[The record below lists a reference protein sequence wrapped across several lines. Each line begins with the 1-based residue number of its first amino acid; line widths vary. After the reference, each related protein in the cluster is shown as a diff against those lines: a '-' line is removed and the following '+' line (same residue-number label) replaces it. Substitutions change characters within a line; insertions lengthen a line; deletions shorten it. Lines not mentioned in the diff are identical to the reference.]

1 MSGRFIEEKIQ
12 PIQAGLP
19 RADHLKARLSAIFK
33 KCILTSSQLREK
45 EVTERRKYLGEW
57 CREGD
62 LGFIFA
68 QRGRGKTWLGM
79 DIAKALARGNK
90 TLVGPWETGE
100 EALSVLYIDGEMSLD
115 ATKFR
120 ERALPGEA
128 NQNLH
133 FLHHSVVF
141 EEAEASLNLT
151 DKMTQEVVTE
161 AVMGCEAKVLILDN
175 LSSLF
180 YGLSEN
186 DNDDWGMVL
195 PWLLNLRRRGICV
208 IIIHHAGR
216 SGKNMR
222 GGSKREDPAH
232 WIMRLDASI
241 EGEPEKGA
249 RFTAIFDKC
258 RNCPQ
263 ESAQPVDFYYRPK
276 EGGEPGEIEVEWRV
290 VDNLEQFKICIRDMD
305 MDTAGDIAEQMGV
318 SPGYVS
324 KLARKAEKAGWCRI
338 QDRRYLFVEYNPK

>member
-1 MSGRFIEEKIQ
+1 VNRFIEETIH
-12 PIQAGLP
+12 PPAN
-19 RADHLKARLSAIFK
+19 RADQAKTRLSAIFK
-33 KCILTSSQLREK
+33 RCIITSSQLRER
-45 EVTERRKYLGEW
+45 EVAERKKYLGEW

-79 DIAKALARGNK
+79 DIAKALSQGGGAK
-90 TLVGPWETGE
+90 VGPWETGE
-100 EALSVLYIDGEMSLD
+100 EPLSVLYIDGEMSLD

-120 ERALPGEA
+120 ERALPGGA
-128 NQNLH
+128 NENLH

-151 DKMTQEVVTE
+151 DKMTQEVITE
-161 AVMGCEAKVLILDN
+161 AVVGYEAKVLIMDN

-180 YGLSEN
+180 YGVKEN
-186 DNDDWGMVL
+186 DNDGWELVL
-195 PWLLNLRRRGICV
+195 PWLLNLRRRGIAV
-208 IIIHHAGR
+208 LIIHHAGR
-216 SGKNMR
+216 NGINMR
-222 GGSKREDPAH
+222 GASKREDSAH

-241 EGEPEKGA
+241 EGEPEQGA
-249 RFTAIFDKC
+249 RFTANFNKC

-263 ESAQPVDFYYRPK
+263 SEAQPVDFYYRPK
-276 EGGEPGEIEVEWRV
+276 ENGDSGEIEVEWRI
-290 VDNLEQFKICIRDMD
+290 VDSLEHFKSCIRDMD
-305 MDTAGDIAEQMGV
+305 LDTASEIAGQMAV

-338 QDRRYLFVEYNPK
+338 QDRRYFFVEYNPK

>member
-1 MSGRFIEEKIQ
+1 MSRFIEEKIH
-12 PIQAGLP
+12 PLP
-19 RADHLKARLSAIFK
+19 RAEGWAEQTKTRLSTIFK
-33 KCILTSSQLREK
+33 RCILTSSQLRER
-45 EVTERRKYLGEW
+45 EVTERKKYLGEW
-57 CREGD
+57 MREGD

-79 DIAKALARGNK
+79 DIAKALSQGGKAK
-90 TLVGPWETGE
+90 VGPWETGE
-100 EALSVLYIDGEMSLD
+100 ESLSVLYIDGEMSLD

-120 ERALPGEA
+120 EKALPGEA
-128 NQNLH
+128 NENLH

-151 DKMTQEVVTE
+151 DKITQEVITE
-161 AVMGCEAKVLILDN
+161 AVVECEAKVLILDN

-186 DNDDWGMVL
+186 DNDDWGLVL
-195 PWLLNLRRRGICV
+195 PWLLNLRRRGIAV
-208 IIIHHAGR
+208 LIIHHAGR
-216 SGKNMR
+216 SGKTMR

-232 WIMRLDASI
+232 WIMRLDASM
-241 EGEPEKGA
+241 EGEPEQGA

-263 ESAQPVDFYYRPK
+263 ESAQPVDFYYKPK
-276 EGGEPGEIEVEWRV
+276 EGGAPGEIEVEWRI

-305 MDTAGDIAEQMGV
+305 MDSAGDIADQMGV
-318 SPGYVS
+318 SAGYVS

-338 QDRRYLFVEYNPK
+338 QERRYSYVEYNPK